1 MFRVSGFF
9 IAQPKVALMQEL
21 KLISYRCTAAYTFH
35 NGPSPPPAPAAPPP
49 MEILDAGDVYNPV
62 VGAAFEQLTVVV
74 GPFCG
79 RTV

>member
-1 MFRVSGFF
+1 
-9 IAQPKVALMQEL
+9 MQEL

-35 NGPSPPPAPAAPPP
+35 NGPSPPSPPPAPAAPPP